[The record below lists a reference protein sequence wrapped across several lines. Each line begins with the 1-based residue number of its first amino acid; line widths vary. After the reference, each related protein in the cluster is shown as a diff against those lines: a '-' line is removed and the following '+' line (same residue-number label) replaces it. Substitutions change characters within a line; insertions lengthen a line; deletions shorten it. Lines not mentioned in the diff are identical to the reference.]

1 MNLRP
6 QGDNEPDLNLT
17 PLIDV
22 VFLLLIFFM
31 VSTTFN
37 RESEIQI
44 DLPESS
50 EHAIE
55 SSEEAI
61 EITIDIDGQ
70 YYINK
75 QRLVNTQSVT
85 LKRALKDAMGDRKD
99 PPVVIVAD
107 RQVPYQAVVTVW
119 DVAAQLGIN
128 RFSNVTQH
136 SFKDSN

>member
-6 QGDNEPDLNLT
+6 QGANEIDVNLT

-50 EHAIE
+50 EYAIE
-55 SSEEAI
+55 STSEAI
-61 EITIDIDGQ
+61 EITIDVDGQ
-70 YYINK
+70 YFVNK
-75 QRLVNTQSVT
+75 QRLVNAQAAT
-85 LKRALKDAMGDRKD
+85 LKRALNDAIANRSD
-99 PPVVIVAD
+99 PPVTLVVDANT
-107 RQVPYQAVVTVW
+107 PYQAVVTAM
-119 DVAAQLGIN
+119 DVAAQLGIG
-128 RFSNVTQH
+128 RLSSVTQH
-136 SFKDSN
+136 SLKDGN

>member
-6 QGDNEPDLNLT
+6 QGNREPDINLT

-55 SSEEAI
+55 SSSEAI
-61 EITIDIDGQ
+61 ELTVDVDGQ
-70 YYINK
+70 YYVNK
-75 QRLVNTQSVT
+75 QRLVNTQATT
-85 LKRALKDAMGDRKD
+85 LKRALSDAIGDRKD
-99 PPVVIVAD
+99 PPVTLVAD
-107 RQVPYQAVVTVW
+107 AHTPYQAVVTAM
-119 DVAAQLGIN
+119 DVAAQLGVS
-128 RFSNVTQH
+128 RLSSVTQN
-136 SFKDSN
+136 SFQDSN

>member
-6 QGDNEPDLNLT
+6 QGDNDLDVNLT

-37 RESEIQI
+37 RVSEIQI

-55 SSEEAI
+55 STVDAI
-61 EITIDIDGQ
+61 EITIDVEGQ
-70 YYINK
+70 YFVNK
-75 QRLVNTQSVT
+75 QRLVNTQAAT
-85 LKRALKDAMGDRKD
+85 LKRALSDAIANQKN
-99 PPVVIVAD
+99 PPVTLVAD
-107 RQVPYQAVVTVW
+107 ANTPYQAVITAM
-119 DVAAQLGIN
+119 DVAAQLGIS
-128 RFSNVTQH
+128 RLSSVTQN
-136 SFKDSN
+136 SVQDGN

>member
-6 QGDNEPDLNLT
+6 QGTNEPDVNLT

-37 RESEIQI
+37 RASEIQI

-55 SSEEAI
+55 SKEEAI
-61 EITIDIDGQ
+61 EITIDVEGQ
-70 YYINK
+70 YFVNK
-75 QRLVNTQSVT
+75 QRLVNTQAAT
-85 LKRALKDAMGDRKD
+85 LKRALSDAIANQKN
-99 PPVVIVAD
+99 PPVTLVAD
-107 RQVPYQAVVTVW
+107 ANTPYQAVITAM
-119 DVAAQLGIN
+119 DVAAQLGIS
-128 RFSNVTQH
+128 RLSSVTQN
-136 SFKDSN
+136 SAQDGN

>member
-6 QGDNEPDLNLT
+6 QINKEPDINLT

-50 EHAIE
+50 EHAVE
-55 SSEEAI
+55 SKEEAI
-61 EITIDIDGQ
+61 EITVDVEGQ
-70 YYINK
+70 YYVNK
-75 QRLVNTQSVT
+75 QRLVNTQAGT
-85 LKRALKDAMGDRKD
+85 LKRALGDAIDGNKD
-99 PPVVIVAD
+99 PAVILVAD
-107 RQVPYQAVVTVW
+107 ANTPYQSVITAM
-119 DVAAQLGIN
+119 DVAAQLGIS
-128 RFSNVTQH
+128 RISSVTQN
-136 SFKDSN
+136 SFNDSN

>member
-6 QGDNEPDLNLT
+6 QGANEPDINLT

-55 SSEEAI
+55 SSSESI
-61 EITIDIDGQ
+61 EITIDVDGQ
-70 YYINK
+70 YYVNK
-75 QRLVNTQSVT
+75 QRLVNTQAAT
-85 LKRALKDAMGDRKD
+85 LKRALSDAIGKRND
-99 PPVVIVAD
+99 PPVTLIAD
-107 RQVPYQAVVTVW
+107 ANTPYQAVVTAM
-119 DVAAQLGIN
+119 DIAAQLGIS
-128 RFSNVTQH
+128 RLSSVTQN
-136 SFKDSN
+136 SYKDSN

>member
-6 QGDNEPDLNLT
+6 QGSNEPDVNLT

-55 SSEEAI
+55 SSDEAI
-61 EITIDIDGQ
+61 EITIDVEGQ
-70 YYINK
+70 YFINQ
-75 QRLVNTQSVT
+75 QRLVNTQAAT
-85 LKRALKDAMGDRKD
+85 LKRALGDAMANQKN
-99 PPVVIVAD
+99 PTVTLVAD
-107 RQVPYQAVVTVW
+107 ANTPYQAVITAM
-119 DVAAQLGIN
+119 DVAAQLGIS
-128 RFSNVTQH
+128 RLSSVTQN
-136 SFKDSN
+136 SVQDGN

>member
-6 QGDNEPDLNLT
+6 RGTNEPDVNLT

-55 SSEEAI
+55 STADAI
-61 EITIDIDGQ
+61 EITIDVDGE
-70 YYINK
+70 YFVNK
-75 QRLVNTQSVT
+75 QRLVNTQVAT
-85 LKRALKDAMGDRKD
+85 LKRALGDAIAGRKN
-99 PPVVIVAD
+99 PPVTLVAD
-107 RQVPYQAVVTVW
+107 ANTPYQAVVTAM
-119 DVAAQLGIN
+119 DVAAQLGIS
-128 RFSNVTQH
+128 RLSSVTQN
-136 SFKDSN
+136 SVQDGN